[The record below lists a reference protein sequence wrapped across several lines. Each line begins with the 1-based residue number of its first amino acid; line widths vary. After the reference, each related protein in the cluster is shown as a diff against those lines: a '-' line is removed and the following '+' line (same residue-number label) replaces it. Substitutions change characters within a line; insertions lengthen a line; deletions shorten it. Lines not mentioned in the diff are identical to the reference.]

1 MAAVTIYTVV
11 IKEGA
16 VPKLLE
22 VLLIVLIGGASGEA
36 GSETTLTPAVITNL
50 VCYLV
55 FPMTATT
62 RLQASISR
70 SVQSFSTLLDLL
82 TSTFLLKK
90 NAIKDSRLSLKAAV
104 ASHASAFRTLKTDLA
119 EAKNERLLDGRIRGR
134 KLELY
139 DAAIGSLTRLAQ
151 HLAGLRG
158 STRLQEGL
166 IRASREGKIHL
177 DLEGPVPGQNGR
189 HLSVMLL
196 DDVPTSPGPG
206 IVQDMDVQASV
217 KLFLQFRNIA
227 GHQMDLLVVRAN
239 RSQKSRRS

>member
-1 MAAVTIYTVV
+1 
-11 IKEGA
+11 
-16 VPKLLE
+16 
-22 VLLIVLIGGASGEA
+22 
-36 GSETTLTPAVITNL
+36 
-50 VCYLV
+50 
-55 FPMTATT
+55 MTATT
-62 RLQASISR
+62 RLQTSISR
-70 SVQSFSTLLDLL
+70 SLQSFSTLLDLL

-90 NAIKDSRLSLKAAV
+90 NAVKDSRLSLKAAV
-104 ASHASAFRTLKTDLA
+104 ASHASAFTTLKTDLA

-158 STRLQEGL
+158 STRLSEGL
-166 IRASREGKIHL
+166 IRASREGKVHL
-177 DLEGPVPGQNGR
+177 DLEEPVPGQSGR

-206 IVQDMDVQASV
+206 IVQDLDIQASV

-227 GHQMDLLVVRAN
+227 GHQMDTLVVSAKGREGP
-239 RSQKSRRS
+239 RRSLHPGQLR